1 MFINTTEAWHIV
13 VSDFLDNL
21 TNKVK
26 LSKSDIQSMDKMD
39 IINSIN
45 LSETDYYK
53 FMQYQINLFLCSDD
67 TFYDDEIIKEN
78 ELPFNNLI
86 QILLS
91 ACFFVNKDII
101 AETFNALYEIIY
113 LKLYES
119 VRPSEDILNGDTGL
133 TYATYENGSLITDN
147 ASQLLLI
154 KLYNI
159 YINHIQTL
167 IDIWESPI
175 TDDSVKTNLREILS
189 HLSNITSRC

>member
-1 MFINTTEAWHIV
+1 M
-13 VSDFLDNL
+13 
-21 TNKVK
+21 
-26 LSKSDIQSMDKMD
+26 
-39 IINSIN
+39 
-45 LSETDYYK
+45 
-53 FMQYQINLFLCSDD
+53 
-67 TFYDDEIIKEN
+67 
-78 ELPFNNLI
+78 PFNNLI

-119 VRPSEDILNGDTGL
+119 IRPQEDILNGDTGL
-133 TYATYENGSLITDN
+133 MYATYDNGSLITDN

-159 YINHIQTL
+159 YINHLQTL

-175 TDDSVKTNLREILS
+175 KDDSVKTNLREILS